1 LVVAL
6 ARDLYEGGQRV
17 DSSRRLD
24 DVANQLSEIS
34 RQNRYDPY
42 AAFDWP
48 DFLPPGAY
56 WLSPELMTC
65 HGTKVWD
72 DLSGEERTDLS
83 HWEAVS
89 FFSLNVHLIGEL
101 IGAVAERI
109 YTTRYPGLSEFFHD
123 FIAEENVHAWFFA
136 TFCKRYG
143 GKVYPA
149 RPNSAQPAAA
159 QAASLRDLAVFG
171 RILIAEEL
179 CDFFNTAMASDQRLP
194 AICRQINRMH
204 HQDEARHIAFG
215 RQIMRALSEEA
226 LAREGV
232 EKMAEIGSY
241 LARYV
246 MTCIRSFYNREMY
259 SDAGIGNPGAVRRQL
274 LAAPARTAMHRQMMG
289 RTVDF
294 LSRIGVIDPAAVQ
307 W

>member
-1 LVVAL
+1 V
-6 ARDLYEGGQRV
+6 DGGQ
-17 DSSRRLD
+17 RLD
-24 DVANQLSEIS
+24 DVANRLSEIS
-34 RQNRYDPY
+34 RQSRYDPY
-42 AAFDWP
+42 TVFDWP
-48 DFLPPGAY
+48 DSLPADQY

-65 HGTKVWD
+65 HGTRVWD
-72 DLSGEERTDLS
+72 ELGEDDRTVLS
-83 HWEAVS
+83 HCEAVS
-89 FFSLNVHLIGEL
+89 FFSLNVHLIREL

-136 TFCKRYG
+136 TFCRRYG

-149 RPNSAQPAAA
+149 RLVAARPATEQVAC
-159 QAASLRDLAVFG
+159 LLDLAVFG

-194 AICRQINRMH
+194 AICQQINRVH
-204 HQDEARHIAFG
+204 HQDESRHIAFG
-215 RQIMRALSEEA
+215 RQIVRALSQEA
-226 LAREGV
+226 HGQAS
-232 EKMAEIGSY
+232 AEQLEQVGNY

-246 MTCIRSFYNREMY
+246 TTCIRTFYNREMY
-259 SDAGIGNPGAVRRQL
+259 ADAGISDPAAVRRQL
-274 LAAPARTAMHRQMMG
+274 LATPERSAMHKQMMG

-294 LSRIGVIDPAAVQ
+294 LSRIGVVDAAAVQ